1 MYNAVAIYSSCN
13 IDLLQFRVEIFAGLQ
28 GGSQHCSLWVDS
40 HVFLR
45 PAEELDLRLTES
57 LQQLRE
63 CRSGGGL
70 GVPATEDQGMH
81 YYYVYSCEVYAQYL
95 LSSHKGYTVT

>member
-1 MYNAVAIYSSCN
+1 MSCR
-13 IDLLQFRVEIFAGLQ
+13 LLMGPLQFRVEVFASLQ
-28 GGSQHCSLWVDS
+28 GSSKHCSLWVDP

-45 PAEELDLRLTES
+45 PAEKFNLRLTEG

-70 GVPATEDQGMH
+70 GVPVGLQNDIYKTYRE
-81 YYYVYSCEVYAQYL
+81 
-95 LSSHKGYTVT
+95 